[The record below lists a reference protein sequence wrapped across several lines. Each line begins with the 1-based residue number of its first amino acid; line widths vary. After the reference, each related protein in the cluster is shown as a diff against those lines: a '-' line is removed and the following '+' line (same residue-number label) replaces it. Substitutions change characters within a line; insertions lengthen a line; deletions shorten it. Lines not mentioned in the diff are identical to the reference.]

1 MISNTSAPSPAKPVL
16 MPGAYAVEDLAKKKE
31 RQRSKRL
38 TRQSIRS
45 GASKDKRGGK
55 DAKNEKGGK
64 SSKSGKKVTDT
75 ALEELEKKRE
85 KQRLKE
91 KKRAAKQSIA
101 DEISSAWKEAEGF
114 HLLPVPAK
122 TVEKPEHRTR
132 MVCTHFLKSAGAATA
147 CPPLRSPSL
156 PPPPPVRHRRHG
168 EL

>member
-75 ALEELEKKRE
+75 ALEELERHARAVQRRE
-85 KQRLKE
+85 AGGEEVAEAAAIIEELLTV
-91 KKRAAKQSIA
+91 RALAL
-101 DEISSAWKEAEGF
+101 
-114 HLLPVPAK
+114 HL
-122 TVEKPEHRTR
+122 RTR
-132 MVCTHFLKSAGAATA
+132 RQAG
-147 CPPLRSPSL
+147 R
-156 PPPPPVRHRRHG
+156 
-168 EL
+168 